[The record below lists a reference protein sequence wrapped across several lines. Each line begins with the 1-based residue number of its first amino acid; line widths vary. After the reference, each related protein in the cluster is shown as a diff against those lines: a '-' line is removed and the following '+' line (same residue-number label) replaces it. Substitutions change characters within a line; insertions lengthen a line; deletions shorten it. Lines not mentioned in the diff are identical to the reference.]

1 MGFRFFKRVKIF
13 PGVTLNL
20 SGSGPSI
27 SVGPRGLKTT
37 FGPKGTRTT
46 VGLPG
51 TGLSYTEV
59 HGAGHG
65 AGQGA
70 APGGASSARSGG
82 SGCLAAFV
90 LVLAAGAGFGL
101 LRACQNATPPPAV
114 AAPPPAPPAPPTASE
129 RLRAEGLV
137 VSLSAPEDGTAR
149 AVVSAAFQALPRE
162 DQVIHGA
169 ALWAEAFGP
178 PPGAGELRLALEGK
192 PRGFA
197 VFRYRA
203 GKAEYR
209 KVSAAPRR

>member
-65 AGQGA
+65 AGPGA
-70 APGGASSARSGG
+70 TSPDRSGG
-82 SGCLAAFV
+82 SGCLPA
-90 LVLAAGAGFGL
+90 LVLLVAAGAGFGF
-101 LRACQNATPPPAV
+101 LRSCLTATPPPAV
-114 AAPPPAPPAPPTASE
+114 APPPPEPPAPPSASA
-129 RLRAEGLV
+129 RLRAEGLL
-137 VSLSAPEDGTAR
+137 VSLSAPADGAAR
-149 AVVSAAFQALPRE
+149 AVVSPAFQALPRE
-162 DQVIHGA
+162 DQLIHGA
-169 ALWAEAFGP
+169 ALWAEAFGL
-178 PPGAGELRLALEGK
+178 PPGAGELRLALAGK

-197 VFRYRA
+197 VFRYRG

-209 KVSAAPRR
+209 RVSAAPRR